1 VMAWHRE
8 REPTAEHPDRQLRRL
23 SMAHC
28 GAEGF
33 APVVF
38 SEERPAGRYLLDM
51 ALPESHETLRKL
63 AAMEREGAGMFD
75 RQVATL
81 VLAPGQR
88 IPVVLTAAAAEEES
102 GDEVEDAVGD
112 EAEDEGKDD
121 EEAGGGGGGDDDSGA
136 EGTGKVWVVSLVFPE
151 DEEAWKPLP
160 TQGVLEF
167 CWIEK
172 RKMVVTSKLLTTA
185 VVRNLKSKLEAAK
198 LEGDALTMRTGIEAV
213 TKQIGKQKL
222 TVSQLTELLSV
233 IPESH
238 TQERINLI
246 TRCCRLLSDLDNPR
260 QARAILEREE
270 ARLVAHRVKSSSV
283 LCINN
288 ATGCVVTPPH
298 E

>member
-1 VMAWHRE
+1 
-8 REPTAEHPDRQLRRL
+8 
-23 SMAHC
+23 
-28 GAEGF
+28 
-33 APVVF
+33 
-38 SEERPAGRYLLDM
+38 
-51 ALPESHETLRKL
+51 
-63 AAMEREGAGMFD
+63 
-75 RQVATL
+75 
-81 VLAPGQR
+81 
-88 IPVVLTAAAAEEES
+88 
-102 GDEVEDAVGD
+102 
-112 EAEDEGKDD
+112 
-121 EEAGGGGGGDDDSGA
+121 
-136 EGTGKVWVVSLVFPE
+136 
-151 DEEAWKPLP
+151 
-160 TQGVLEF
+160 
-167 CWIEK
+167 
-172 RKMVVTSKLLTTA
+172 MVVTSKLLTTA

-288 ATGCVVTPPH
+288 ATGCVVTTPH